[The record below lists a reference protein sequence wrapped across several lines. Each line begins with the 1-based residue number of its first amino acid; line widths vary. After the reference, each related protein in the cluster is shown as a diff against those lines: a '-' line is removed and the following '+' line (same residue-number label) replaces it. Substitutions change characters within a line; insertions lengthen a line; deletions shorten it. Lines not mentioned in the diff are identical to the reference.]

1 MGKNP
6 PPPPTE
12 RTRVQS
18 WLQHPWVR
26 RTLALALACLP
37 FLLMAG
43 DTLAQRKPMTPD
55 FTQGLTG
62 NPLQLI
68 IILGSMAL
76 APFLLMMITSFV
88 KIAVVLSI
96 IRSALG
102 TQQNPPTQVITGLAI
117 ILTVYVMAPVGLEI
131 HTNIKPHLEEWR
143 NGTQTNNRRQ
153 KRKSLFMDMESAKLL
168 DKILGGVG
176 GPVKR
181 FLKEHSHVKE
191 RNMFYNLA
199 LQLQRAQELKQ
210 QRDLKREGNDQKVT
224 KRKVGLDDFIVL
236 IPSFVISELKEA
248 FQIGFLIF
256 LPFIIVDMV
265 VANIL
270 LALGMHM
277 LSPTTISLPFKLLLF
292 VLVDGWYLITK
303 GLILGYI

>member
-1 MGKNP
+1 MDKKP
-6 PPPPTE
+6 LLPHKSDVTSP
-12 RTRVQS
+12 S
-18 WLQHPWVR
+18 WLQYPWVR
-26 RTLALALACLP
+26 RCVVLFIACLP
-37 FLLMAG
+37 MLIMVG
-43 DTLAQRKPMTPD
+43 DTLAQRRKSPIPD
-55 FTQGLTG
+55 FTQGLSG

-68 IILGSMAL
+68 ALLGSMAL
-76 APFLLMMITSFV
+76 LPFLMMMVTSFV

-117 ILTVYVMAPVGLEI
+117 ILTVYVMTPVALEV
-131 HTNIKPHLEEWR
+131 HSNLKPLLQEWR
-143 NGTQTNNRRQ
+143 SGESGSSRNNMFDPRLIGLVDRVFEAGSQ
-153 KRKSLFMDMESAKLL
+153 P
-168 DKILGGVG
+168 I
-176 GPVKR
+176 KR
-181 FLKEHSHVKE
+181 FLRDHSHAKE
-191 RNMFYNLA
+191 RNLFFGLA
-199 LQLQRAQELKQ
+199 QQLQRSQELKQ
-210 QRDLKREGNDQKVT
+210 QYDLKKSGRTAAVQPRVIGM
-224 KRKVGLDDFIVL
+224 DDFLVL
-236 IPSFVISELKEA
+236 VPSFVISELKEA

-303 GLILGYI
+303 GLILGYV

>member
-1 MGKNP
+1 MAKHP
-6 PPPPTE
+6 LPPTSKTP
-12 RTRVQS
+12 RTS
-18 WLQHPWVR
+18 WLQHRWVR
-26 RTLALALACLP
+26 RLLVSLLIWLP
-37 FLLMAG
+37 VLCMAG
-43 DTLAQRKPMTPD
+43 DTFARRGRQLGPD
-55 FTQGLTG
+55 ITSGLTG

-68 IILGSMAL
+68 ALLGSMAL
-76 APFLLMMITSFV
+76 LPFILMMITSFV

-117 ILTVYVMAPVGLEI
+117 ILTVYVMVPVGLEVYD
-131 HTNIKPHLEEWR
+131 NVQPLMKEWQR
-143 NGTQTNNRRQ
+143 GNKN
-153 KRKSLFMDMESAKLL
+153 RKSKGILDPRNIQLVDKLL
-168 DKILGGVG
+168 AGASE
-176 GPVKR
+176 PVKR
-181 FLKEHSHVKE
+181 FLKDHSHLKE
-191 RNMFYNLA
+191 RNMFYSLA
-199 LQLQRAQELKQ
+199 LQLQRAQELKKNESLKKKGLKL
-210 QRDLKREGNDQKVT
+210 RAKPRGIGMNDL
-224 KRKVGLDDFIVL
+224 IVL

-303 GLILGYI
+303 GLILGYV

>member
-1 MGKNP
+1 MVKKFLQQLKKRTNISLRASRKQENSSSISPNAKKNFLLRHGVMWFFLLTP
-6 PPPPTE
+6 ILLATTE
-12 RTRVQS
+12 V
-18 WLQHPWVR
+18 
-26 RTLALALACLP
+26 LARKMSTSEINFSKTVAGNPILLMVVLGAMSLLP
-37 FLLMAG
+37 FV
-43 DTLAQRKPMTPD
+43 
-55 FTQGLTG
+55 
-62 NPLQLI
+62 LI
-68 IILGSMAL
+68 
-76 APFLLMMITSFV
+76 MITSFV

-117 ILTVYVMAPVGLEI
+117 ILTVYIMVPVGLEI
-131 HTNIKPHLEEWR
+131 RDETD
-143 NGTQTNNRRQ
+143 Q
-153 KRKSLFMDMESAKLL
+153 LL
-168 DKILGGVG
+168 TKQLGRGSNLISRAS
-176 GPVKR
+176 VKNLIQAALKAREPIRR
-181 FLKEHSHVKE
+181 FLQKHSHFKD
-191 RNMFYNLA
+191 RNMFYSLA
-199 LQLQRAQELKQ
+199 LQLRKPKDRKGLTS
-210 QRDLKREGNDQKVT
+210 RDLT
-224 KRKVGLDDFIVL
+224 IL
-236 IPSFVISELKEA
+236 IPAFVISELKEA